1 MGYRDEVTVAAW
13 AISHEDRAVSLS
25 LVEGAGYVCITKD
38 ALKRSLKVLVERKKE
53 MRVAYRYESKVSHV
67 VD

>member
-1 MGYRDEVTVAAW
+1 MGYHDEVTRAAW
-13 AISHEDRAVSLS
+13 AISHADRAVSLS
-25 LVEGAGYVCITKD
+25 HVEDAGYVYITKD
-38 ALKRSLKVLVERKKE
+38 ALKQSLKVLVERKKE